1 MISKKRQS
9 GLTTVEFAIVAV
21 VLITVILAVID
32 ISRLYFTVAS
42 LNEATRRGARVAAV
56 CPVDD
61 PAIAQAAV
69 FNELGE
75 TGSSTIVDGLQTQHI
90 DVEYLDANGAPVGS
104 PAANIAYVRV
114 RIDGFQLRTF
124 IPGLPQII
132 PVPDFAAT
140 LPAESLGITRE
151 STSPVPC

>member
-1 MISKKRQS
+1 VTSNKKQS
-9 GLTTVEFAIVAV
+9 GLTTVEFAIVAA

-32 ISRLYFTVAS
+32 ISRLYFTVAA

-69 FNELGE
+69 FNTLGE
-75 TGSSTIVDGLQTQHI
+75 TGPSTIVGGLETQHI
-90 DVEYLDANGAPVGS
+90 DVEYLDANGAPAG
-104 PAANIAYVRV
+104 AAGDIAYVRV
-114 RIDGFQLRTF
+114 RINGGFQLRAF
-124 IPGLPQII
+124 MPGLPQII

-140 LPAESLGITRE
+140 LPAESLGWTRE
-151 STSPVPC
+151 SASPVPC